1 MMNLKEKIREKI
13 YRSVMEAYGERD
25 PDAELFAKGLTEE
38 ILSLISLD
46 DVDHNADTVRK
57 ALKIDENEWL
67 KFADK
72 LAKKIADPYDR
83 ERKWSYYF
91 KYVWDNAPDL
101 KIALYS
107 IYAMTRYAM
116 TRTYYEKPAIKM
128 FTIID
133 IPPEEGSNFGGS
145 GENIPTA

>member
-13 YRSVMEAYGERD
+13 YKSVTEAYGERD
-25 PDAELFAKGLTEE
+25 PNAELFAKGLTEE

-46 DVDHNADTVRK
+46 DVDHDADTVRE
-57 ALKIDENEWL
+57 ALKIDEDEWL

-83 ERKWSYYF
+83 KRKWSYYF

-107 IYAMTRYAM
+107 IYAMTR
-116 TRTYYEKPAIKM
+116 TYYEKPAIKM

-133 IPPEEGSNFGGS
+133 IPSEEGSDFGGS